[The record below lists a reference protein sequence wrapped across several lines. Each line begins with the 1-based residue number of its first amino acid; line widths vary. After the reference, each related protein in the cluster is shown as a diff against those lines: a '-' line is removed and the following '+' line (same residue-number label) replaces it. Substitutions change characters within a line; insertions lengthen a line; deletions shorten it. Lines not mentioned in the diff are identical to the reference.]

1 MTPEQIKPLV
11 IRLFEFGEDKWFD
24 YQDDFVALFAEFQKH
39 QDSRVKE
46 LQEAQR
52 LERERCYHAVRSTS
66 IFLDGV
72 ALTATQAHSL
82 YEQFSNSVRALE
94 DESCCNITE

>member
-39 QDSRVKE
+39 QDSRVAE
-46 LQEAQR
+46 LAAEI
-52 LERERCYHAVRSTS
+52 EHAN
-66 IFLDGV
+66 
-72 ALTATQAHSL
+72 TQARLVYKHSL
-82 YEQFSNSVRALE
+82 TFEQEKRN
-94 DESCCNITE
+94 D